1 MSICKWWHS
10 LHFWVNVSFKS
21 SGSSES
27 LCWCCAAVNVF
38 WAAMA
43 SVVPGVTSG
52 GNAGGVALMGFAW
65 WCVSSG
71 SQWDGRG
78 YPSLSP
84 FSHSHSPSIFLFP
97 SLFLPRTLLWCLKGV
112 TKTISCQR
120 LWKEADFCVT
130 LKSWKLSNLS
140 QTPFNSFSKKSL
152 DSSYVVTK
160 RLFKCVTLPFL
171 CTSLWNLQAI
181 SEWKL
186 FLHHSFL
193 NRSSHIC
200 F

>member
-1 MSICKWWHS
+1 MSICKWWHN
-10 LHFWVNVSFKS
+10 LHFWLNVSFKS
-21 SGSSES
+21 SDSSES

-97 SLFLPRTLLWCLKGV
+97 SLFLPRSLLWCLKGV

-120 LWKEADFCVT
+120 LCKRRLTSVLLWRVE
-130 LKSWKLSNLS
+130 
-140 QTPFNSFSKKSL
+140 SF
-152 DSSYVVTK
+152 
-160 RLFKCVTLPFL
+160 
-171 CTSLWNLQAI
+171 Q
-181 SEWKL
+181 
-186 FLHHSFL
+186 SFL
-193 NRSSHIC
+193 KHPSIVFLKNLLIVYMWSLNIIKYHIKAQLYC
-200 F
+200 RIHHWIDDSVDTPLGS